1 MILIGLFLL
10 LIGCLC
16 ALICAASLV
25 IWLGA
30 TVVQGVLTCVGR
42 VLENLNTGRVIVGL
56 LYLIPTGLFLY
67 AIGEGVCL
75 AYSFVTTVVCK

>member
-56 LYLIPTGLFLY
+56 LYLIPTGPLICAVGQGVYLVCSFY
-67 AIGEGVCL
+67 AAV
-75 AYSFVTTVVCK
+75 FK